1 MNRIR
6 QTIACAALALL
17 VGTVGASAQQVT
29 ERKNDP
35 FYQWFIPQSQ
45 AFGLEMLGAR
55 IAVAEAYPAP
65 VPAGLVAELDKMA
78 IKDIHR
84 FLATLQQKNAG
95 LATQLKSAVD
105 DVMKAVKAGQSAAAA
120 AARAKPLVA
129 QAYNVVIEP
138 TLQANTAFRAGVLT
152 NVLMAEDGVSE
163 GFEEA
168 VKPTGPWQ
176 YPTSW
181 AAYVRTLALWKD
193 LQPLAK
199 GDTLT
204 EGNLLIDNMKHFYT
218 AGAQPKL
225 PLPVEDQEELEAL
238 AGGMINVLEALADAH
253 LFTGRDLPKHAQFL
267 ADTLAPACTDFQAG
281 RDALAL
287 ERVYAVADQFTSETA
302 GIAGAIVVLAPD
314 TDGRAKA
321 LFPRL
326 IVTRY
331 TAAPD
336 KINRAMPAAE
346 ACRGLVT
353 VMNETKKAVGG

>member
-45 AFGLEMLGAR
+45 ALGLELLGAR
-55 IAVAEAYPAP
+55 IAVAEAYPTP

-78 IKDIHR
+78 TKDINR
-84 FLATLQQKNAG
+84 FFGTLQQKNAG
-95 LATQLKSAVD
+95 LATQLKTAVD
-105 DVMKAVKAGQSAAAA
+105 DVMKAVKGGQSAAAA
-120 AARAKPLVA
+120 AAKAKPLVA
-129 QAYNVVIEP
+129 QAYNVVIDP
-138 TLQANTAFRAGVLT
+138 ALQANTQFRAGVLT

-176 YPTSW
+176 YPTSF
-181 AAYVRTLALWKD
+181 AMYNRMLVLWKE

-199 GDTLT
+199 GDTLI

-218 AGAQPKL
+218 AGVQPKL
-225 PLPVEDQEELEAL
+225 PLPTEDQEELEAL
-238 AGGMINVLEALADAH
+238 SGGMVNVLETLADAR
-253 LFTGRDLPKHAQFL
+253 LFTGRDLPKHAKFL
-267 ADTLAPACTDFQAG
+267 ADTLTPACADYTAG

-287 ERVYAVADQFTSETA
+287 ERVYAIADQFTSETA
-302 GIAGAIVVLAPD
+302 GIAGAITVLAPD
-314 TDGRAKA
+314 TDEKAKS

-331 TAAPD
+331 TVAPD

-346 ACRGLVT
+346 ACRGLMT
-353 VMNETKKAVGG
+353 VMADTTKVLGG